1 MKLCILACLAASII
15 SDMGTV
21 RLLSPYAIFSDIVL
35 SNSTGS
41 CDTIP
46 SCNLSE
52 RMLTDDTSR
61 PSIFCK
67 HETDYVS
74 NCSVRS
80 Q

>member
-1 MKLCILACLAASII
+1 MKLCILACVAAAII

-21 RLLSPYAIFSDIVL
+21 RLLSPYAIFSAIVL

-41 CDTIP
+41 CDTVP

-52 RMLTDDTSR
+52 CMLIDDTSR
-61 PSIFCK
+61 PSISCK
-67 HETDYVS
+67 HETDNVS
-74 NCSVRS
+74 NCSVGS